1 MKETCILSKKI
12 KKECEKGDYNK
23 YLLLFSQ

>member
-1 MKETCILSKKI
+1 MKETCIVSKNI

-23 YLLLFSQ
+23 YMLLFSQ